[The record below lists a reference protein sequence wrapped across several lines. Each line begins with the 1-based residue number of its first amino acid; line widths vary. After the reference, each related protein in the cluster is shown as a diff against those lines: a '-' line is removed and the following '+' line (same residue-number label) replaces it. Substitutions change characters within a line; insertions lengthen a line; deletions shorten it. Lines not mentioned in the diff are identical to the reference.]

1 MTPRIATAAVALTAI
16 ALVATGCS
24 SSAPSGASSSPMP
37 TDEMPTAT
45 YTPPSGAVTTP
56 SGDIVLSNVQPNDG
70 PAPVAE
76 FIATAAKSVDVSI
89 YRIDSTFTPVIDA
102 LTTAA
107 KSGIPVRVSISR
119 QLVGADNPPAGNS
132 AQLAT
137 IAQLK
142 ALGIQAAL
150 SRPEFHYGHEKS
162 IVIDAGTPQAKAMVA
177 DWNLQNSYFGPSQYG
192 PVGARGFAVIDS
204 NPADVAMIAA
214 YFNANWPNYS
224 PWPVSNRAS
233 LVWSPSGVQFSP
245 VGNSVAALRNLMSG
259 AKRTLD
265 IYAEYIEPTS
275 FMLPDV
281 IERAKAG
288 VKVRI
293 VANSSGQSPETV
305 TQLRDAGVDIV
316 FDPTNT
322 IDPSATMFVHAKSVI
337 VDGDEPEARAFVGS
351 QNQFLNES
359 LEAILELG
367 TLVTDRRSVATIQQ
381 TFDTDFSRSTKTQAS
396 PSPSVSTSPAPS
408 TSPASSVTTSGSTSP
423 SATSAR

>member
-1 MTPRIATAAVALTAI
+1 MFPRSSHLAATLTAVVF
-16 ALVATGCS
+16 VAAGCS
-24 SSAPSGASSSPMP
+24 SSATTRGSASPLPS
-37 TDEMPTAT
+37 DEMPTAT

-56 SGDIVLSNVQPNDG
+56 SGDIVLSNIQPNDG
-70 PAPVAE
+70 PTPVAE
-76 FIATAAKSVDVSI
+76 FISSATKSVDVSI
-89 YRIDSTFTPVIDA
+89 YRIDSNFNAVVDA
-102 LTTAA
+102 LAAAA
-107 KSGIPVRVSISR
+107 KAGKPVRVSISR
-119 QLVGADNPPAGNS
+119 QLVGAPNPPAGNS
-132 AQLAT
+132 SQLAT

-142 ALGIQAAL
+142 AKGIQAAL

-177 DWNLQNSYFGPSQYG
+177 DWNLQSSYFGPSQYG

-214 YFNANWPNYS
+214 YFSANWPDYS

-245 VGNSVAALRNLMSG
+245 VGNSVAALRSLMSG
-259 AKRTLD
+259 ATKTLD

-281 IERAKAG
+281 VDRAKAG

-305 TQLRDAGVDIV
+305 KQLRDAGVDIV

-322 IDPSATMFVHAKSVI
+322 IDPSATMFVHAKTV
-337 VDGDEPEARAFVGS
+337 VADGGRPEARAFVGS

-367 TLVTDRRSVATIQQ
+367 TLVTDSSSVATIQQ
-381 TFDTDFSRSTKTQAS
+381 TFDTDFTRSTKTQAS
-396 PSPSVSTSPAPS
+396 PSPSATSSAATSASTSATP
-408 TSPASSVTTSGSTSP
+408 TGSTSANP
-423 SATSAR
+423 SSTG